1 MVIFKI
7 NNNLLIFFLRFFLLF
22 CILKSSASFGSGHLD
37 KFYEYHNKGDFKKAF
52 EEILPIANSGDRLAQ
67 SNLGMLYRYGKGTEL
82 NLNEAEKW
90 FTLALVQGSH
100 YAQSRLGVMYLSD
113 FLKNESDTRTINIL
127 KKKGFKLILLA
138 AEQGDAWGQN
148 FMGQIF
154 RDGRADV
161 IKNNVIALM
170 WLTLS
175 ANQGNETAIDI
186 VNTLQNEMS
195 TTDIELAKE
204 AAQRCEKNSF
214 KKCLGYDVLE
224 NQKNETDE
232 KNYKKGITAAEN
244 NDFKTALKIFED
256 LANKNHIL
264 SQYEMGNFYENGLGV
279 SRDFKKA
286 ASWYRKASEQG
297 ESTSQLFLG
306 LMYYYGQGVPEDF
319 VSALMWTY
327 VSLTSSSELGDKKE
341 VISFFKEKMTNE
353 EVFEAQEFAALCF
366 KNDYKGCR
374 QIEGEPSICQELFG
388 RSCKQIKQELES
400 NNNPLSFCRDTN
412 LFCSGQRLI
421 EMCGNYTDNTRLFD
435 SCMAGLQNV
444 DEGLKLLGYS
454 SSQILN
460 GYASCECNN

>member
-67 SNLGMLYRYGKGTEL
+67 ANLGYLYRFGRGTEL
-82 NLNEAEKW
+82 DVYEAEKW
-90 FTLALVQGSH
+90 FTLALVQGSL
-100 YAQSRLGVMYLSD
+100 YAQRSLGAMYLSD
-113 FLKNESDTRTINIL
+113 FLNNELDPKTINIF

-138 AEQGDAWGQN
+138 AEQGDALAQN

-154 RDGRADV
+154 IEGRADV

-175 ANQGNETAIDI
+175 ANQGNETAIDM

-224 NQKNETDE
+224 NKKNETDE

-306 LMYYYGQGVPEDF
+306 LMYYYGQGVPEDL

-341 VISFFKEKMTNE
+341 VISFFKEKMTDE

>member
-67 SNLGMLYRYGKGTEL
+67 ANLGYLYRFGRGTEL
-82 NLNEAEKW
+82 DVYEAEKW
-90 FTLALVQGSH
+90 FTLALVQGSL
-100 YAQSRLGVMYLSD
+100 YAQRSLGAMYLSD
-113 FLKNESDTRTINIL
+113 FLNNESDPKTIKIF
-127 KKKGFKLILLA
+127 KKKGFKLILLT
-138 AEQGDAWGQN
+138 AEQGDALAQN

-175 ANQGNETAIDI
+175 ANQGNEGAIDK

-224 NQKNETDE
+224 NKKNETDE

-306 LMYYYGQGVPEDF
+306 LMYYYGQGVPEDL